1 MYKLTES
8 KIVKHYSRTQ
18 TYTITHT
25 NTHRHTHIYI
35 YVRIA
40 LETAIKTCKTLLHW
54 RIWGR
59 LNLLSILLTIIN

>member
-8 KIVKHYSRTQ
+8 KIVKHSRTQ

-25 NTHRHTHIYI
+25 NTHRHTYI

-54 RIWGR
+54 RMWGR

>member
-25 NTHRHTHIYI
+25 
-35 YVRIA
+35 VIA